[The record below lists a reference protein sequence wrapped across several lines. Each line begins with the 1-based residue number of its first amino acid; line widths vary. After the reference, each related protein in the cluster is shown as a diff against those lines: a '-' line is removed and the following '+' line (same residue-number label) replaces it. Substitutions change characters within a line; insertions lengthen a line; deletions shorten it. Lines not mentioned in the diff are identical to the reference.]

1 MTSEPDKLPEWRTR
15 AAAVVDPSLA
25 AVALSSEIAH
35 EVFQHAR
42 ECYPEE
48 ACGLLVGPRA
58 GSPVRIE
65 RCTNVQERRRRLG
78 ESDLAARHGYWM
90 DEKELMLALRRV
102 DEEGNTLLMIY
113 HSHVDTEAYFSHAD
127 LAAALGPDGTPLY
140 PGVAHLVIAVYEDG
154 VRDATGFVW
163 SDELAR
169 YRGHAVQQVG

>member
-1 MTSEPDKLPEWRTR
+1 
-15 AAAVVDPSLA
+15 
-25 AVALSSEIAH
+25 
-35 EVFQHAR
+35 
-42 ECYPEE
+42 
-48 ACGLLVGPRA
+48 
-58 GSPVRIE
+58 
-65 RCTNVQERRRRLG
+65 
-78 ESDLAARHGYWM
+78 M
-90 DEKELMLALRRV
+90 DEKELMLALRRA